1 MVSEAIMKISGLEN
15 TFWRTESDKSIHNL
29 SGLSYRVR
37 LTTSGSATPQPQPHF
52 HHCQEHLHV
61 YSSTNS
67 SRQKVSSG
75 EVQYAA
81 PFHKDKGLFL
91 LVTPFTA
98 SPLEVRDRRGGRV
111 GTEEVRQQDS
121 LLLLLGSGLPAWL
134 LEGTEAAGLLHA
146 PSHAVSSLPA
156 SLSHRTTLARMK
168 VRGQD
173 TGQGRTRL
181 VLIC

>member
-15 TFWRTESDKSIHNL
+15 TFWRSESDNSIQDL
-29 SGLSYRVR
+29 SSLSYRVR
-37 LTTSGSATPQPQPHF
+37 LTTSGSATHKPHS

-67 SRQKVSSG
+67 SSQKVRSG

-98 SPLEVRDRRGGRV
+98 SPLEVRDRRGERV
-111 GTEEVRQQDS
+111 STEEVGQHDS

-134 LEGTEAAGLLHA
+134 LEGTEAASQLHV
-146 PSHAVSSLPA
+146 PSHAVPSLPA
-156 SLSHRTTLARMK
+156 SLSHRTSLARMK

-173 TGQGRTRL
+173 NRGQGRTGQG
-181 VLIC
+181 